1 MPDVAAQHADEVA
14 AGHRFKFG
22 DNWTRFLGVLN
33 DDRILQ
39 AERSL
44 TEMLGVPL
52 QGKTFIDVGS
62 GCGLFSLA
70 ARRLGAYVYSF
81 DYDSQSVACTAE
93 LKRRYFSEDA
103 SWSVAQG
110 SALDREY
117 LAGLGQF
124 DVVYSWG
131 VLHHT
136 GAMWDALDNVSR
148 LVGDGGLLF
157 VAIYNDQGKISRRW
171 KKVKQT
177 YTSSSKPIQAG
188 IALTVC
194 VMEWWRRW
202 LKDLLKL
209 RPFES
214 WRQYGLP
221 RGMSPWRDIVDWV
234 GGYPF
239 EVAKPEQIFSFYHA
253 RGFVLERL
261 KTDGGGLGCNEFVF
275 SKRCGK

>member
-14 AGHRFKFG
+14 AGRRFKFG
-22 DNWTRFLGVLN
+22 DNWIRFLSVLN

-39 AERSL
+39 AEQSL
-44 TEMLGVPL
+44 TEILGVPPH
-52 QGKTFIDVGS
+52 GKTFIDVGS
-62 GCGLFSLA
+62 GSGLFSLA

-93 LKRRYFSEDA
+93 LKRRYFPGDA
-103 SWSVAQG
+103 SWTVAQG

-124 DVVYSWG
+124 EVVYSWG

-148 LVGDGGLLF
+148 LVADGGLLF

-171 KKVKQT
+171 KKVKHA

-194 VMEWWRRW
+194 VMQWWRRW

-214 WRQYGLP
+214 WRQYGLL

-239 EVAKPEQIFSFYHA
+239 EVAKPEQIFSFYHT

-275 SKRCGK
+275 SKRSSK